1 MIFLKSFK
9 LPDGYLETERL
20 FTQSKTSYESFYPF
34 GIFPNKLFSE
44 IFFDEPITIFYG
56 GNGSGKTTLLN
67 IIAEKMNLA
76 RVALYNKSPFLEPYL
91 KLCDFE
97 CEQEIPRSS
106 MMIASDDVFNFM
118 LNRRALNQKTNF
130 LREELF
136 DLYNEVKYRKR
147 RKDVV
152 NDHSDMEL
160 FDRNMA
166 ILESKSKLQFA
177 KKSLTGNVRE
187 YSNGESALQYF
198 QEKIDEN
205 ALYLLD
211 EPENSLSPE
220 KQTQLAEYIENSA
233 RGCGCQF
240 IIATHS
246 PFLLA
251 MKRSRIYDLDSYP
264 VEVKKWTEL
273 ENVRLYRDF
282 FKEHESEF

>member
-1 MIFLKSFK
+1 
-9 LPDGYLETERL
+9 
-20 FTQSKTSYESFYPF
+20 
-34 GIFPNKLFSE
+34 
-44 IFFDEPITIFYG
+44 
-56 GNGSGKTTLLN
+56 
-67 IIAEKMNLA
+67 MNLA

-118 LNRRALNQKTNF
+118 LNRRALNQKANF
-130 LREELF
+130 LCEELF
-136 DLYNEVKYRKR
+136 DLYNEVKYRRR

-152 NDHSDMEL
+152 NNHSDIEL

-166 ILESKSKLQFA
+166 ILESESKLQFA

-240 IIATHS
+240 IIANHS